1 MTAKN
6 KVASQISSRTSR
18 IASPE
23 RARFARGTGWSRHPS
38 GFYPSAPARR
48 QSSQMHRLQAERPA
62 HGSSLRNG
70 PSPTTLTDVADS
82 FSEFE
87 ASSLFC
93 GRCKRA
99 TPVRKQLL
107 LVLPTGNKYD
117 YLCSACGAAV
127 GGKTDSDATDFH
139 ARAPRRPQEVNPPRR
154 LR

>member
-1 MTAKN
+1 M
-6 KVASQISSRTSR
+6 
-18 IASPE
+18 
-23 RARFARGTGWSRHPS
+23 
-38 GFYPSAPARR
+38 
-48 QSSQMHRLQAERPA
+48 
-62 HGSSLRNG
+62 RNVPG
-70 PSPTTLTDVADS
+70 PTTLTTVADS

-99 TPVRKQLL
+99 TPVRKKLL

-127 GGKTDSDATDFH
+127 GGKADNDATDFH
-139 ARAPRRPQEVNPPRR
+139 ATAPRRSADANPPRR